1 MLFFFAVS
9 NFSSFS
15 LKKSLF
21 KCCSFSLH
29 WFYSS
34 FHTKEDSPSRAG
46 EVLVSLCY
54 LPTTNRLT
62 FVVLKARLSKT
73 SFPNDLPREYN
84 LYFSWKKISVWF
96 YKSSLLCCSSTLEFE
111 LKTDYIYWSARLSQ
125 KCSYS
130 HRTTHRARLHSWSL
144 NSFSTVSLQLGSEVV
159 QTPVKTEREGNL
171 GKVSVEP
178 HTIVKQICFPN
189 GNVLFLSLFSL
200 FKNWMYNVVSG
211 CAEILPRPFFFD

>member
-144 NSFSTVSLQLGSEVV
+144 NSFPQFPFSSGARWFRLQLRLNAKE
-159 QTPVKTEREGNL
+159 TLVK
-171 GKVSVEP
+171 
-178 HTIVKQICFPN
+178 FP
-189 GNVLFLSLFSL
+189 
-200 FKNWMYNVVSG
+200 
-211 CAEILPRPFFFD
+211 

>member
-1 MLFFFAVS
+1 MCFFLSCYHWVGTKSVRVVVCLWFALWYEQKFSRTEVSVTPLTMLFSWQYRTFLLFHW
-9 NFSSFS
+9 
-15 LKKSLF
+15 KKSLF

-96 YKSSLLCCSSTLEFE
+96 KRVVF
-111 LKTDYIYWSARLSQ
+111 SAV
-125 KCSYS
+125 
-130 HRTTHRARLHSWSL
+130 RAR
-144 NSFSTVSLQLGSEVV
+144 
-159 QTPVKTEREGNL
+159 
-171 GKVSVEP
+171 
-178 HTIVKQICFPN
+178 
-189 GNVLFLSLFSL
+189 
-200 FKNWMYNVVSG
+200 
-211 CAEILPRPFFFD
+211 